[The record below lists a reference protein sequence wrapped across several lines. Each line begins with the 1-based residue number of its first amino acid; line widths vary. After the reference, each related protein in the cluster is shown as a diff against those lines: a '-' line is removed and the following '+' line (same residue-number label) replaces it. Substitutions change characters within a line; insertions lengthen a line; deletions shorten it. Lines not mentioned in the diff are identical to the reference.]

1 MSSLIAI
8 AAAEAALASAHANLI
23 RIKQIEAAKEIA
35 GFGDMVSPVRDSS
48 GKEHSVRFIVNPR
61 KQRIP
66 ARQKENIHVQVL
78 LRDYIQSH
86 PICSPNELIQ
96 YFSEPSRRLDI
107 LQHMPEHKIQ
117 KFTLNE
123 HLRYGVKELLRV
135 GTLHRV
141 LI

>member
-1 MSSLIAI
+1 MSSAIAI
-8 AAAEAALASAHANLI
+8 AAAEATLANLI
-23 RIKQIEAAKEIA
+23 RVKQIEAAKEIA
-35 GFGDMVSPVRDSS
+35 GFGDLVSPVRDSS

-61 KQRIP
+61 NQRIP

-86 PICSPNELIQ
+86 PVCSPNDLMQ
-96 YFSEPSRRLDI
+96 HFSESSRRLDI
-107 LQHMPEHKIQ
+107 LQHMPEHKVK

-135 GTLHRV
+135 GTLNRV

>member
-1 MSSLIAI
+1 MSSVIAI
-8 AAAEAALASAHANLI
+8 AVAESTLAAAQANLI
-23 RIKQIEAAKEIA
+23 RVKQIEAAKEIA
-35 GFGDMVSPVRDSS
+35 GFGDLVSPVRDSS

-78 LRDYIQSH
+78 LRDYILSH
-86 PICSPNELIQ
+86 PVCSPNDLIQ
-96 YFSEPSRRLDI
+96 HFSEPLRRLDI

-135 GTLHRV
+135 GTLNRV

>member
-1 MSSLIAI
+1 MSSPAI
-8 AAAEAALASAHANLI
+8 AAQEALIVAAQAEINRLRLAA
-23 RIKQIEAAKEIA
+23 AAQEVA
-35 GFGDMVSPVRDSS
+35 AFGDMVSPVRDSQ

-61 KQRIP
+61 NQRIP

-86 PICSPNELIQ
+86 PVCSPNDLMQ
-96 YFSEPSRRLDI
+96 HFSEPSRRLDI
-107 LQHMPEHKIQ
+107 LQHMPEHKVK

-135 GTLHRV
+135 GTLNRV